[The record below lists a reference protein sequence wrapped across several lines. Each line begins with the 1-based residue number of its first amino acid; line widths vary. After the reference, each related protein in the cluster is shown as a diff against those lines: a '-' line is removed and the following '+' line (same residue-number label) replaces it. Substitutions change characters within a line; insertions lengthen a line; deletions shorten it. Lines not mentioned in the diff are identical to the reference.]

1 MFWENELWLLNNFVL
16 YYKFQCEFPP
26 IVLFAFWGFACSLFK
41 LQVQIREEWE
51 LEQKRQKEVEEA
63 EKRKEAEKLKKQV
76 CCPFMYVFM
85 YGFGGTQ

>member
-1 MFWENELWLLNNFVL
+1 
-16 YYKFQCEFPP
+16 
-26 IVLFAFWGFACSLFK
+26 
-41 LQVQIREEWE
+41 